1 MNIMSP
7 LWLTRTHESTLGL
20 SQLPAETMEPLTW
33 TTKPRVVRPV
43 SMLSAKLLSLYA
55 TVCNV

>member
-1 MNIMSP
+1 MSP
-7 LWLTRTHESTLGL
+7 LWLARTHESTLGL

-43 SMLSAKLLSLYA
+43 STLSAKLLSLYA